1 MSLLQFKG
9 RVGPTEILNGLRQ
22 ARGRKGGMSGATFR
36 FAAGSSPTPGAVAL
50 LAAWILSDRQAG
62 GAPQISGDTA
72 VIEALR
78 SFDRSNLLGLPRSA
92 SAPAPRTN
100 VVPLIAISDGVKV
113 NEAVDSL
120 CDLVMRHAVEPR
132 AVMPAIEWAANE
144 VTDNV
149 ELHASAAT
157 PGVFYA
163 RIDERRQRLELA
175 VVDQGIGIRQ
185 SLASSTPT
193 GSDGEAIA
201 KALQRGVTR
210 DPKIGQGNG
219 LAGTREIVVENG
231 GDLHVWS
238 GNAMFRIL
246 AGQDKGYVEVPR
258 AFGTGLVLNFRL
270 DRPIDLRK
278 TFIAGTALDFI
289 GKQAEAAQTA
299 GLLVRDE
306 VISARA
312 RAPAAALR
320 RKIMAMLPDLDSP
333 LIIDFAGINGAA
345 SSFLDELLGRL
356 AAELGESTFRR
367 HVEVRNMNPLVAQT
381 ANVVISQRLHGLPT
395 GSQ

>member
-1 MSLLQFKG
+1 M
-9 RVGPTEILNGLRQ
+9 
-22 ARGRKGGMSGATFR
+22 
-36 FAAGSSPTPGAVAL
+36 
-50 LAAWILSDRQAG
+50 
-62 GAPQISGDTA
+62 
-72 VIEALR
+72 
-78 SFDRSNLLGLPRSA
+78 
-92 SAPAPRTN
+92 
-100 VVPLIAISDGVKV
+100 
-113 NEAVDSL
+113 DSL
-120 CDLVMRHAVEPR
+120 CDIVMRHAVEPR

-312 RAPAAALR
+312 RAPASALR

-333 LIIDFAGINGAA
+333 LIIDFVGINGAA

-367 HVEVRNMNPLVAQT
+367 LVEVRNMNPLVAQT

>member
-1 MSLLQFKG
+1 MSLLEFTG
-9 RVGPTEILNGLRQ
+9 RVDPAAILNGLRQ

-50 LAAWILSDRQAG
+50 MAAWMLSDRKAG
-62 GAPQISGDTA
+62 GTPQISGDPA
-72 VIEALR
+72 VLEALSR
-78 SFDRSNLLGLPRSA
+78 IDQSNLLGLPRRVSG
-92 SAPAPRTN
+92 PARRTN
-100 VVPLIAISDGVKV
+100 VVPLIAIADASKV

-120 CDLVMRHAVEPR
+120 CDLVLRHAVEPR
-132 AVMPAIEWAANE
+132 AVIPAIEWAANE
-144 VTDNV
+144 VTDNI

-163 RIDERRQRLELA
+163 YIDAKAQRLELA

-185 SLASSTPT
+185 SLASSIST

-246 AGQDKGYVEVPR
+246 AGQDKGYVEVPS
-258 AFGTGLVLNFRL
+258 AFGTGVVLNFRL
-270 DRPIDLRK
+270 DRPIDLRN

-289 GKQAEAAQTA
+289 GKQAEAAEID
-299 GLLVRDE
+299 GLLVRAE
-306 VISARA
+306 VVSARA
-312 RAPAAALR
+312 RGPAAALR
-320 RKIMAMLPDLDSP
+320 RKIMALLPELEAP

-367 HVEVRNMNPLVAQT
+367 RVEIRNMNSLVART
-381 ANVVISQRLHGLPT
+381 ANVVIAQRLHGLPT
-395 GSQ
+395 GSE

>member
-1 MSLLQFKG
+1 MSLVQLTG
-9 RVGPTEILNGLRQ
+9 RVDPADILSGLRQ
-22 ARGRKGGMSGATFR
+22 ARARKGGMAGATFR

-50 LAAWILSDRQAG
+50 LAAWMLSDRQAG
-62 GAPQISGDTA
+62 GAPQISGDPA
-72 VIEALR
+72 VLEALSR
-78 SFDRSNLLGLPRSA
+78 IDQSNLLGLPRRA
-92 SAPAPRTN
+92 SPPAPRAN
-100 VVPLIAISDGVKV
+100 VVPLTAIADGAKV
-113 NEAVDSL
+113 NEAVNSL
-120 CDLVMRHAVEPR
+120 CDLVLRHAVEPR
-132 AVMPAIEWAANE
+132 SVIPAIEWAANE

-157 PGVFYA
+157 PGVFFA
-163 RIDERRQRLELA
+163 RIDAQRQRLELA

-185 SLASSTPT
+185 SLASSNPT

-246 AGQDKGYVEVPR
+246 AGQDKGYVEVPG
-258 AFGTGLVLNFRL
+258 ALGTGVVLTCHL
-270 DRPIDLRK
+270 DRPIDLRN

-289 GKQAEAAQTA
+289 GKQAEAVETA

-306 VISARA
+306 VVSARA

-320 RKIMAMLPDLDSP
+320 RKIMALLPDLDSP

-367 HVEVRNMNPLVAQT
+367 RLEVRNMNPLVAQT
-381 ANVVISQRLHGLPT
+381 ANVVIAQRLHGLPE
-395 GSQ
+395 GSE

>member
-1 MSLLQFKG
+1 
-9 RVGPTEILNGLRQ
+9 
-22 ARGRKGGMSGATFR
+22 
-36 FAAGSSPTPGAVAL
+36 
-50 LAAWILSDRQAG
+50 
-62 GAPQISGDTA
+62 
-72 VIEALR
+72 
-78 SFDRSNLLGLPRSA
+78 
-92 SAPAPRTN
+92 
-100 VVPLIAISDGVKV
+100 
-113 NEAVDSL
+113 
-120 CDLVMRHAVEPR
+120 
-132 AVMPAIEWAANE
+132 
-144 VTDNV
+144 
-149 ELHASAAT
+149 
-157 PGVFYA
+157 
-163 RIDERRQRLELA
+163 
-175 VVDQGIGIRQ
+175 
-185 SLASSTPT
+185 
-193 GSDGEAIA
+193 
-201 KALQRGVTR
+201 
-210 DPKIGQGNG
+210 